1 MAGPR
6 APSLCPIARPNPKND
21 ENARHWRD
29 RFPGRAVRGMWT
41 ECRIDRVVYPEVA
54 KVVAE
59 CTGRRFCT

>member
-6 APSLCPIARPNPKND
+6 PPSLYPIAAPNPTNV
-21 ENARHWRD
+21 EIVCYFRD
-29 RFPGRAVRGMWT
+29 RFLGRAVREMWT
-41 ECRIDRVVYPEVA
+41 ACRIDRVVYPEVA